1 MKNNISGM
9 FDAYVGMIDN
19 EIQSKL
25 HQFGQKNSAIRSPV
39 EYALMSGGKRIRPML
54 VCMFAKGLNKNRP
67 VLDSAVAV
75 EYIHTSTLIAD
86 DLPCMDNDDERRG
99 VPTVHKAFN
108 EASALLASYAL
119 ISGAYSCIYSN
130 AKTLKSLG
138 YSSQEVDVAYDYI
151 LLSIDKNFGAEGIL
165 GGQFE
170 DMFCKPEQKIDAELI
185 IKKKTGSL
193 FEISSISGWLFGG
206 GNPEA
211 IGFIKEF
218 STSFGMLF
226 QIQDDL
232 CDLHKD
238 QAKSGLNYALL
249 FGEQYAKNVVDK
261 MYMRCIDVLNHLHKQ
276 ENLQDISELKALI
289 DYVRYRSS

>member
-1 MKNNISGM
+1 
-9 FDAYVGMIDN
+9 MID
-19 EIQSKL
+19 EKIQSKL
-25 HQFGQKNSAIRSPV
+25 HMFGQEKSSIRSPV
-39 EYALMSGGKRIRPML
+39 EYALMSGGKRIRPIL
-54 VCMFAKGLNKNRP
+54 VCMFAKGLGKNRP

-99 VPTVHKAFN
+99 QPTVHKAFD

-130 AKTLKSLG
+130 AKALKLLG
-138 YSSQEVDVAYDYI
+138 YSREEVDIAYDYV
-151 LLSIDKNFGAEGIL
+151 LSSIDKNFGADGIL

-170 DMFCKPEQKIDAELI
+170 DMFCPPKQQVLADSI

-206 GNPEA
+206 GGLSA
-211 IGFIKEF
+211 IDCIKDF
-218 STSFGMLF
+218 ANSFGKLF

-232 CDLHKD
+232 LDLHKD
-238 QAKSGLNYALL
+238 QEKFGLNYALL
-249 FGEQYAKNVVDK
+249 FREQCAKDEVDK
-261 MYMRCIDVLNHLHKQ
+261 MYIRCLDLLHHLQ
-276 ENLQDISELKALI
+276 ENENLRDISELKALVDCI
-289 DYVRYRSS
+289 RHRSS